1 MGVLDDLR
9 NALTGR
15 NTQSFSGYKRPDQMM
30 QSQIVPPD
38 RNALANVNM
47 GGPALVNPGEKD
59 LAFVQGALP
68 GGGGVPAVE
77 FMGGQGGPG
86 VVSDFDFS
94 APQQAP
100 ASTNE
105 FMPKPG
111 DNNLD
116 RVRAGQAES
125 DSKNLFDLIG
135 RDSSAD
141 KYLALAL
148 GGFSMAEAAGK
159 PGATFL
165 SSLGAGGKAGVAG
178 ALSARAAARKSD
190 TAKLLAEA
198 KLAAARGKGALK
210 TSPEAKLVRDL
221 TGFAIGTSEHQAA
234 LKAHLEEKETTTD
247 KLPTGDIQ
255 KAQFLTRSEKQMREI
270 ANTQA
275 YKDPTHPNHQKA
287 LLAYNDL
294 DTQRKYLERLPIMG
308 NKGALASERIKEIQ
322 ADPDF
327 KNKKSPQY
335 TGLQAEF
342 KRQKLLFEA
351 SNADVP
357 NQTRINQLEN
367 KIQNQNA
374 QLLNKKQTPAREA
387 LIKQD
392 IASIEKGVGAL
403 KVFAPINQQDSILL
417 SGKVR
422 TGAGQSA
429 LDTVASLMTTVGVE
443 DPNKLLTMVGLP
455 RSDVALGQ
463 VSTAQKNTVVG
474 NILSGKAFGNNPSN
488 ADLKFIEAMV
498 ASLNL
503 EPEANARINQLIFEQ
518 YDRTA
523 TKSIRAQKRLEE
535 RGGITTSSADRESTF
550 MQKALDSSR
559 LSRKKSFGV
568 LSKEVSDWKLSN
580 GGGSAANSPAY
591 KVNITRQL
599 NILKNSNTP
608 EDVELLRRLKIHSA
622 LTTGDFNRVGVQ

>member
-15 NTQSFSGYKRPDQMM
+15 NTQSFGGYKRPDQMM

-38 RNALANVNM
+38 RNALANMTM
-47 GGPALVNPGEKD
+47 GGPAFVNPTEKD

-68 GGGGVPAVE
+68 EG
-77 FMGGQGGPG
+77 GGQGVPG
-86 VVSDFDFS
+86 IVSDFDLS
-94 APQQAP
+94 ATLQPPAP
-100 ASTNE
+100 TNE
-105 FMPKPG
+105 FMPQPG
-111 DNNLD
+111 NNNLD

-255 KAQFLTRSEKQMREI
+255 KAR
-270 ANTQA
+270 
-275 YKDPTHPNHQKA
+275 
-287 LLAYNDL
+287 LLYPNDL
-294 DTQRKYLERLPIMG
+294 EKQRKYIERLPIMG
-308 NKGALASERIKEIQ
+308 NKAALASQRIKEIQ

-327 KNKKSPQY
+327 NNKKSPRY
-335 TGLQAEF
+335 DGLQAEL
-342 KRQKLLFEA
+342 KRNKISFA
-351 SNADVP
+351 AANADVP
-357 NQTRINQLEN
+357 NQLKMTKMTNDLSEF
-367 KIQNQNA
+367 
-374 QLLNKKQTPAREA
+374 KQKLDEEKRKPFKTA
-387 LIKQD
+387 LIKQYTK
-392 IASIEKGVGAL
+392 AYEGGLGAV
-403 KVFAPINQQDSILL
+403 KVFQPLNVQDSILL

-422 TGAGQSA
+422 TGALQGV
-429 LDTVASLMTTVGVE
+429 LDTVANVMTTFGVE
-443 DPNKLLTMVGLP
+443 RPADLLERLGLP
-455 RSDVALGQ
+455 SSNAASGQ
-463 VSTAQKNTVVG
+463 VFTAQKNSVVG
-474 NILSGKAFGNNPSN
+474 NILSDKAFGNNPSN
-488 ADLKFIEAMV
+488 ADLKFIENMV
-498 ASLNL
+498 AQLDL
-503 EPEANARINQLIFEQ
+503 EPETNAQINELIFKQ
-518 YDRTA
+518 YELIASRGV
-523 TKSIRAQKRLEE
+523 RAAETMEK
-535 RGGITTSSADRESTF
+535 GAGFDFVTSSESTF
-550 MQKALDSSR
+550 MRKQLKDAR

-568 LSKEVSDWKLSN
+568 LSKETSDWKLAN
-580 GGGSAANSPAY
+580 GGGVAANSPAY
-591 KVNITRQL
+591 RENITRQL
-599 NILKNSNTP
+599 NILKNSDRI
-608 EDVELLRRLKIHSA
+608 EDIELLRRLKIHSA
-622 LTTGDFNRVGVQ
+622 LTTGNFNRVGVQ